1 MPDPIS
7 PPSTAEATAIPV
19 WLQRAVDFVKGR
31 QKAVLFAAIALQ
43 AVVLVAMIVFHALPY
58 LVGERILLKV
68 VPVDP
73 RDMFRGDYVVLSYDI
88 SRVPPGGIDG
98 IPQAGNWWSRRA
110 DRDQWLMDR
119 TVYATLEPDT
129 DGRHWKAGTFSVSK
143 PGSGRFIRGTYALQ
157 YGQNPIQ
164 FGIEAYYVEE
174 GHGLEL
180 ERLRNA
186 RQLSAEIALAPWG
199 QAKLVRL
206 MEE

>member
-1 MPDPIS
+1 VPAVPEAPPI
-7 PPSTAEATAIPV
+7 AG
-19 WLQRAVDFVKGR
+19 WLNRTVDFIKTR
-31 QKAVLFAAIALQ
+31 QKTVLFAGIVLQ

-58 LVGERILLKV
+58 LVGERVLLRV

-73 RDMFRGDYVVLSYDI
+73 RDMFRGDYVVLGYDI

-110 DRDQWLMDR
+110 NRDQWLADR
-119 TVYATLEPDT
+119 IVYATLEPDA
-129 DGRHWKAGTFSVSK
+129 DGRHWKAGAVSVNK
-143 PGSGRFIRGTYALQ
+143 PDSGKFIRGTYALQ

-206 MEE
+206 VEE